1 MAVEL
6 SLSKIV
12 PFDASGY
19 LSVASNGEVLL
30 VWDDTTVWRSVDAEV
45 WAPVFSFPTSHYVGE
60 EWLVFWLNPTT
71 AVALSHDGDNYLS
84 HMSTD
89 GGLTWGVFYSS
100 ATSYFS
106 GPVLSSTLYA
116 SPLHAANGYVYVS
129 SDEGGV
135 FRSSDLSAWQATSLT
150 GTVQGVAFG
159 NGVWLLAVDG
169 THYRS
174 TDGVTFSLAYT
185 NSHEPPYG
193 RANNACWSDE
203 LSKFFIWVDSPDTV
217 ASSADAAVWD
227 VHSDA
232 GSPFWQAWGLT
243 AIVPISGGVVVF
255 GSTDSSGDGGQSTN
269 LYNAAEN
276 AFYDVRYGSGGGDG
290 DGDGDGGDDGDP
302 SWLGID
308 AYSVAPFGPD
318 VLFAGRMNLYDPVTE
333 TDIDTGAEYTALL
346 SAGPPPPVVTPEFWT
361 GFSLSYEIP

>member
-12 PFDASGY
+12 PFVASGN

-30 VWDDTTVWRSVDAEV
+30 VWDDTTVWRSTDAEV
-45 WAPVFSFPTSHYVGE
+45 WTPVLTFSESQSYAPAV
-60 EWLVFWLNPTT
+60 VFWLNPTT
-71 AVALSHDGDNYLS
+71 AVALSYEGGSYIS
-84 HMSTD
+84 RTSTD

-116 SPLHAANGYVYVS
+116 SQFHAANGYVYISS
-129 SDEGGV
+129 SDGSV
-135 FRSSDLSAWQATSLT
+135 FRSSDLSAWQATNLT

-174 TDGVTFSLAYT
+174 TDGVTFSVAYAD
-185 NSHEPPYG
+185 SHEQVYG

-203 LSKFFIWVDSPDTV
+203 LSRFFIWVNGPKTV

-232 GSPFWQAWGLT
+232 GSPFWQSWGLT

-255 GSTDSSGDGGQSTN
+255 GSTYSAGDGGQSTN

-276 AFYDVRYGSGGGDG
+276 AFYDIRYVY
-290 DGDGDGGDDGDP
+290 DP
-302 SWLGID
+302 SMVGIS
-308 AYSVAPFGPD
+308 AFSVAPFGPD
-318 VLFAGRMNLYDPVTE
+318 VLFAGKMNLSDPVTA
-333 TDIDTGAEYTALL
+333 TNIDTWGGEEYTALL
-346 SAGPPPPVVTPEFWT
+346 SAGPPPPVVVPEFWT

>member
-12 PFDASGY
+12 PFAASGD
-19 LSVASNGEVLL
+19 LSVASNGDVLL
-30 VWDDTTVWRSVDAEV
+30 VWNNTTVWRSVDAEV
-45 WAPVFSFPTSHYVGE
+45 WAPVLSFSTSQSGE
-60 EWLVFWLNPTT
+60 RSLVFWLNPTT
-71 AVALSHDGDNYLS
+71 AVALSYEGGNYTS
-84 HMSTD
+84 RTSTD
-89 GGLTWGVFYSS
+89 GGLTGGVFYSS

-106 GPVLSSTLYA
+106 GPVLTSTFYA
-116 SPLHAANGYVYVS
+116 SQFHAANGYVYVS

-150 GTVQGVAFG
+150 GTVRGVAFG

-174 TDGVTFSLAYT
+174 TDGVTFSVAYA
-185 NSHEPPYG
+185 NSHEQVYG

-203 LSKFFIWVDSPDTV
+203 LSKFFIWVNGPKTV

-232 GSPFWQAWGLT
+232 GSPFWQSWGLT

-255 GSTDSSGDGGQSTN
+255 GSTYSAGDGGQSTN

-276 AFYDVRYGSGGGDG
+276 AFYDLRYSN
-290 DGDGDGGDDGDP
+290 DP
-302 SWLGID
+302 SWLSID
-308 AYSVAPFGPD
+308 AFSVAPFGSD
-318 VLFAGRMNLYDPVTE
+318 VLFAGKMNLTDPATG
-333 TDIDTGAEYTALL
+333 TNIDTWGGEEYTALL
-346 SAGPPPPVVTPEFWT
+346 SAGPPPPVVVPEFWT

>member
-1 MAVEL
+1 MPVEL

-12 PFDASGY
+12 PFISSRP

-30 VWDDTTVWRSVDAEV
+30 VWNNTTVWRSVDAEV
-45 WAPVFSFPTSHYVGE
+45 WAPVLSFSASQSDDRS
-60 EWLVFWLNPTT
+60 LVFWLNPTT
-71 AVALSHDGDNYLS
+71 AVALSFEGGKYTS
-84 HMSTD
+84 RTSTD

-100 ATSYFS
+100 ATSYFP
-106 GPVLSSTLYA
+106 GPVLSSTFYA
-116 SPLHAANGYVYVS
+116 SQFHAANGYVYVS
-129 SDEGGV
+129 SSDGGV
-135 FRSSDLSAWQATSLT
+135 FRSSDLSAWQATNLT

-174 TDGVTFSLAYT
+174 TDGVTFSVAYA
-185 NSHEPPYG
+185 NSHEQLYG

-203 LSKFFIWVDSPDTV
+203 LSKFFIWVTDPDSV

-232 GSPFWQAWGLT
+232 GGYLWWQPRGLT
-243 AIVPISGGVVVF
+243 AIVPISGGVVVL
-255 GSTDSSGDGGQSTN
+255 GGTAAAGDGWQSTN

-276 AFYDVRYGSGGGDG
+276 AFYEFRYGD
-290 DGDGDGGDDGDP
+290 DP

-308 AYSVAPFGPD
+308 AFSVAPFGSD
-318 VLFAGRMNLYDPVTE
+318 VLFAGRMNLTDPATE
-333 TDIDTGAEYTALL
+333 TDIDTWRGEEYTALL
-346 SAGPPPPVVTPEFWT
+346 SAGPPPPVVVPEFWT

>member
-12 PFDASGY
+12 PFAASGR

-45 WAPVFSFPTSHYVGE
+45 WAPVLSFSTSQDFE
-60 EWLVFWLNPTT
+60 RSLVFWLNPTT
-71 AVALSHDGDNYLS
+71 AVALSYEGGNYIS
-84 HMSTD
+84 RTSTD

-106 GPVLSSTLYA
+106 GPVLTSTLYA
-116 SPLHAANGYVYVS
+116 SQFHAANGYVYVS

-135 FRSSDLSAWQATSLT
+135 FRSSDLSAWQATNLT

-174 TDGVTFSLAYT
+174 TDGVTFSVAYA
-185 NSHEPPYG
+185 NSHEQVYG

-203 LSKFFIWVDSPDTV
+203 LSKFFIWVNGPDSV
-217 ASSADAAVWD
+217 ASSADAVVWD

-232 GSPFWQAWGLT
+232 GGYLWWHPQGLT
-243 AIVPISGGVVVF
+243 AIVPISGGVVVL
-255 GSTDSSGDGGQSTN
+255 GSTYGSGDGRQSTN
-269 LYNAAEN
+269 LYSAAEN
-276 AFYDVRYGSGGGDG
+276 AFYDIRYTS
-290 DGDGDGGDDGDP
+290 DP
-302 SWLGID
+302 SVVGID
-308 AYSVAPFGPD
+308 AYSAASFGSD
-318 VLFAGRMNLYDPVTE
+318 VLFAGKMNLTDPVTE
-333 TDIDTGAEYTALL
+333 TDIDTWREEEYTALL
-346 SAGPPPPVVTPEFWT
+346 SAGPPPPVVVPEFWT

>member
-12 PFDASGY
+12 PFTSSRP

-30 VWDDTTVWRSVDAEV
+30 VWNNTTVWRSVDAEV
-45 WAPVFSFPTSHYVGE
+45 WAPVLSFSASQSDE
-60 EWLVFWLNPTT
+60 RSLVFWLNPTT
-71 AVALSHDGDNYLS
+71 AVALSHEGGNYIS
-84 HMSTD
+84 RTSTD

-100 ATSYFS
+100 VTSYFP
-106 GPVLSSTLYA
+106 GPFLSSTLYA
-116 SPLHAANGYVYVS
+116 SQFHAANGYVYISS
-129 SDEGGV
+129 SDGSV
-135 FRSSDLSAWQATSLT
+135 FRSSDLSAWQATNLT

-159 NGVWLLAVDG
+159 NGVWLLAIDG

-174 TDGVTFSLAYT
+174 TDGVTFSVAYT
-185 NSHEPPYG
+185 DSHEPPYG

-203 LSKFFIWVDSPDTV
+203 LSKFFIWVNGPNTV

-232 GSPFWQAWGLT
+232 GSPFWQSSGLT

-255 GSTDSSGDGGQSTN
+255 GSTYSAGDGGQSTN

-276 AFYDVRYGSGGGDG
+276 AFYDLRYGD
-290 DGDGDGGDDGDP
+290 DP
-302 SWLGID
+302 SVVGVD
-308 AYSVAPFGPD
+308 AFSVAPFGSD
-318 VLFAGRMNLYDPVTE
+318 VLFAGKMNLSDPVTE
-333 TDIDTGAEYTALL
+333 TDIDTWGGEEYTALL
-346 SAGPPPPVVTPEFWT
+346 SAGPPPPVVVPEFWT

>member
-12 PFDASGY
+12 PFAASGD

-30 VWDDTTVWRSVDAEV
+30 VWNNTTVWRSVDAEV
-45 WAPVFSFPTSHYVGE
+45 WAPVLSFSTSQDFE
-60 EWLVFWLNPTT
+60 RSLVFWLNPTT
-71 AVALSHDGDNYLS
+71 AVALSYEGGNYTS
-84 HMSTD
+84 RTSTD

-106 GPVLSSTLYA
+106 GPVLTSTLYA
-116 SPLHAANGYVYVS
+116 SQFHAANGYVYISS
-129 SDEGGV
+129 SDGSV
-135 FRSSDLSAWQATSLT
+135 FRSSDLSAWQATNLT

-159 NGVWLLAVDG
+159 NGVWLLAIDG

-174 TDGVTFSLAYT
+174 TDGVTFSVAYA
-185 NSHEPPYG
+185 NSHEHVYARG
-193 RANNACWSDE
+193 NNACWSDE
-203 LSKFFIWVDSPDTV
+203 LSKFFIWVTDPDSV
-217 ASSADAAVWD
+217 ASSADAVVWD

-232 GSPFWQAWGLT
+232 GGWLWWQSWGLT
-243 AIVPISGGVVVF
+243 AIVPISGGVVVL
-255 GSTDSSGDGGQSTN
+255 GSTYGSGDGWQSTN

-276 AFYDVRYGSGGGDG
+276 AFYDIRYGGGGGGGGDSEG
-290 DGDGDGGDDGDP
+290 P
-302 SWLGID
+302 SMVGID

-318 VLFAGRMNLYDPVTE
+318 VLFAGKMNLYDPATE
-333 TDIDTGAEYTALL
+333 TDIDSGGEYTALL
-346 SAGPPPPVVTPEFWT
+346 SAGPPPPVVVPEFWT

>member
-12 PFDASGY
+12 PFAASGD

-30 VWDDTTVWRSVDAEV
+30 VWNNTTVWRSVDAEV
-45 WAPVFSFPTSHYVGE
+45 WVPVLSFSASQWVE
-60 EWLVFWLNPTT
+60 RSLVFWLNPTT
-71 AVALSHDGDNYLS
+71 AVALSYEGGKYTS
-84 HMSTD
+84 RTSTD

-106 GPVLSSTLYA
+106 GPVLSSTLNT
-116 SPLHAANGYVYVS
+116 SQFHAANGYVYIS
-129 SDEGGV
+129 SDEGSV
-135 FRSSDLSAWQATSLT
+135 FRSSDLSAWQATNLT

-159 NGVWLLAVDG
+159 NGVWLLAVDE

-174 TDGVTFSLAYT
+174 TDGVTFSVAYT
-185 NSHEPPYG
+185 NSHQQLYV
-193 RANNACWSDE
+193 RSNNACWSDE
-203 LSKFFIWVDSPDTV
+203 LSKFFIWVNSPKTV
-217 ASSADAAVWD
+217 ASSADAVVWD

-232 GSPFWQAWGLT
+232 GSRYWQAWGLT

-255 GSTDSSGDGGQSTN
+255 GSTSSSGDGGQSTN

-276 AFYDVRYGSGGGDG
+276 AFYDIGYTY
-290 DGDGDGGDDGDP
+290 DP
-302 SWLGID
+302 SVVGID
-308 AYSVAPFGPD
+308 AYSVAPFGSD
-318 VLFAGRMNLYDPVTE
+318 VLFAGKMNLTDPATG
-333 TDIDTGAEYTALL
+333 TNIDTFGGEEYTALL
-346 SAGPPPPVVTPEFWT
+346 SAGPPPPVVVPEFWT

>member
-12 PFDASGY
+12 PFTSSSA

-30 VWDDTTVWRSVDAEV
+30 VWNNTTVWRSVDAEV
-45 WAPVFSFPTSHYVGE
+45 WAPVLSFSASHAVGE
-60 EWLVFWLNPTT
+60 EPLVFWLNPAT
-71 AVALSHDGDNYLS
+71 AVALSYDGDNYLS

-100 ATSYFS
+100 VTSYFP
-106 GPVLSSTLYA
+106 GPFLSSTLYA
-116 SPLHAANGYVYVS
+116 SQFHAANGYVYIS
-129 SDEGGV
+129 SNEGSV
-135 FRSSDLSAWQATSLT
+135 FRSSDLSAWQATNLT

-174 TDGVTFSLAYT
+174 TDGVTFSVAYA
-185 NSHEPPYG
+185 NSHGQVYG

-203 LSKFFIWVDSPDTV
+203 LSKFFIWVTDPDSV

-232 GSPFWQAWGLT
+232 GSPYWQAWWLT

-276 AFYDVRYGSGGGDG
+276 AFYDIGYAY
-290 DGDGDGGDDGDP
+290 DP
-302 SWLGID
+302 SVVSVN
-308 AYSVAPFGPD
+308 AYSVAPFGSD
-318 VLFAGRMNLYDPVTE
+318 VLFAGKMNLTDPATG
-333 TDIDTGAEYTALL
+333 TNIDTWGGEEYTALL
-346 SAGPPPPVVTPEFWT
+346 SAGPPPPAVVPEFWT
-361 GFSLSYEIP
+361 GFSLCYEIP

>member
-12 PFDASGY
+12 PFAASGN

-30 VWDDTTVWRSVDAEV
+30 VWNDTTVWRSVDAEV
-45 WAPVFSFPTSHYVGE
+45 WALVLSFSTSQSGGDS
-60 EWLVFWLNPTT
+60 LVFWLNPTT
-71 AVALSHDGDNYLS
+71 AVALSYEGGNYTS
-84 HMSTD
+84 RTSTD

-106 GPVLSSTLYA
+106 GPVLTRTLYA
-116 SPLHAANGYVYVS
+116 SQLHAANGYIYVS

-135 FRSSDLSAWQATSLT
+135 FRSSDLSAWQATNLT

-159 NGVWLLAVDG
+159 NGVWLLDTDG

-174 TDGVTFSLAYT
+174 TDGVTFSVAYA
-185 NSHEPPYG
+185 NSHGQVYG

-203 LSKFFIWVDSPDTV
+203 LSKFFIWVNGPKTV

-232 GSPFWQAWGLT
+232 GSPFWQSWGLT

-255 GSTDSSGDGGQSTN
+255 GSTYSAADGGQSTN

-276 AFYDVRYGSGGGDG
+276 AFYDIRYRYPY
-290 DGDGDGGDDGDP
+290 DP
-302 SWLGID
+302 SVVRVN
-308 AYSVAPFGPD
+308 AYSVAPFGSD
-318 VLFAGRMNLYDPVTE
+318 VLFAGRMNLSDPVTE
-333 TDIDTGAEYTALL
+333 TNIYTWGGEEYTALL
-346 SAGPPPPVVTPEFWT
+346 STGPAVVPEFWT
-361 GFSLSYEIP
+361 GFSLCYEIP